1 MVRHFELRKNKA
13 GALVYVRPDLGIVFE
28 EVQAVRAFPL
38 SAPGHGIAL
47 QDRNGKEL
55 EWIADLT
62 VLAEPTCALVLDA
75 LKQREFMPEIKGIRH
90 VSSLN
95 TPSVWRV
102 ETNRGATS
110 FTLQGEEHLRRIGNN
125 SLLIST
131 SGGVWF
137 LVRDIQVLDDYSKKV
152 LDRFL

>member
-1 MVRHFELRKNKA
+1 M
-13 GALVYVRPDLGIVFE
+13 YVRPDLGIAFE
-28 EVQAVRAFPL
+28 DVQAVRAFPV

-55 EWIADLT
+55 EWISDLAMLT
-62 VLAEPTCALVLDA
+62 EPNRVLLLEA
-75 LKQREFMPEIKGIRH
+75 LKQREFMPEIQCIRH

-95 TPSVWRV
+95 TPSVWQV
-102 ETNRGATS
+102 ETSRGPTS

-125 SLLIST
+125 TLLIST
-131 SGGVWF
+131 SEGVWF
-137 LVRDIQVLDDYSKKV
+137 LVRDLQALDDYSKKM